1 MKKRAICIILI
12 LTMLF
17 TTMLVLTG
25 CGEVAENNDNK
36 EKNNNSEENNIENT
50 QETELSLE
58 SVSGS
63 FVKYNDNIYF
73 WKLSENSR
81 ESTALFANYNDIVT
95 AKNTLVKRDKDG
107 NEEIILT
114 DRGSGD
120 IYILNNKIFL
130 NYAENEYGTIRK
142 IYSVDLK
149 GENKIEYQQGEIKS
163 IIGDYIICQTEENGN
178 IFRINSKNG
187 QIENLKTKANF
198 IGAEENI
205 IYYSEIYDYK
215 KAILNIGSIT
225 DNKDNGIIATIKSS
239 EFQGYSQTPP
249 IEITK
254 YWYKDNK
261 VNMYIGYRLGTANM
275 LQEVIHL
282 SMDKNGENIKKVDA
296 SLSEDSDLEQP
307 KNEVYLKAV
316 QKNGTYQN
324 NLMYINES
332 DGLIKELMTEE
343 DISKKFNLLKDDE
356 HYISIY
362 CAEIIDNDAYIVLD
376 YSEHYPAED
385 IGWRYSYKRLKTICF
400 KYNIKTNEIKEVYQ
414 F

>member
-1 MKKRAICIILI
+1 MQGFY
-12 LTMLF
+12 LF
-17 TTMLVLTG
+17 SDTV
-25 CGEVAENNDNK
+25 
-36 EKNNNSEENNIENT
+36 
-50 QETELSLE
+50 ET
-58 SVSGS
+58 
-63 FVKYNDNIYF
+63 I
-73 WKLSENSR
+73 
-81 ESTALFANYNDIVT
+81 
-95 AKNTLVKRDKDG
+95 
-107 NEEIILT
+107 
-114 DRGSGD
+114 
-120 IYILNNKIFL
+120 KIP
-130 NYAENEYGTIRK
+130 K
-142 IYSVDLK
+142 
-149 GENKIEYQQGEIKS
+149 EIKS
-163 IIGDYIICQTEENGN
+163 IRTEFNG